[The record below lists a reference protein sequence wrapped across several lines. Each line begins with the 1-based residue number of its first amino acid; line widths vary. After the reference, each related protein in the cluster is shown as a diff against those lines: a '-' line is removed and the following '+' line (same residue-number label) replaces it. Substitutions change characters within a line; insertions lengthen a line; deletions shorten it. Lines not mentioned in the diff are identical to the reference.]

1 MYYTYIIELKNKA
14 KYIGFSSDLK
24 NRIKDHI
31 IGSVSQTKNFR
42 PIKLIFY
49 AAFENKLRALKFEQ
63 YLKTPSGFAFR
74 NKRLI

>member
-1 MYYTYIIELKNKA
+1 
-14 KYIGFSSDLK
+14 LK